1 MNIRGILGLA
11 MAAIA
16 LTVLSPADAIAQD
29 DYVPTPVTVSKEK
42 VKVGGRLC
50 WSHVVLERQTP
61 YSISKAYG
69 VSVEDI
75 YKYNPSVRTEGLKK
89 NAIILIPVVEDE
101 TAAKPAKG
109 NETPN
114 AEKKVARQESARPTT
129 ATATEEMSATEDKAE
144 MARQKEKNNPKKK
157 QTVHTVRWYETIETI
172 AEKYGVSVESIMK
185 ANGLTGKELKSRQ
198 KLMIPAKDVT
208 VETVQEAEAARQH
221 SAETPAQKMEPG
233 ESPDYG
239 VDSAAGT
246 DAKPEDGVS
255 AAESTETGSGSE
267 AGIRKDNSVNFALV
281 LPFMAGAEKPSSS
294 SFDFYC
300 GALLAVRELGLDSLS
315 VNVSVF
321 DTGTDT
327 PSRRSLGNED
337 FIIGPLSPADI
348 RKVHDAVGDDV
359 AIISPLDPKAAALT
373 GEFPKLVQV
382 PTPHDLQYADLVQWI
397 ADETQSGDRT
407 VLISE
412 KGGKESEA
420 MKVFT
425 EILDISGLKYKDL
438 QYSLLEGRDI
448 IAKLKSITVE
458 SPKTNRFI
466 IASESEA
473 FVNDVFRNI
482 SLLSRENRKVEVF
495 CHSRVR
501 GYDIEVES
509 LHNNDL
515 HISLAYYIDYNT
527 PETIRFV
534 KAYRALFNTEPTQF
548 SFQGYDVTKYF
559 CELRAAYGDD
569 WLKAIGR
576 YPKTGLQTRFNF
588 RDGSRINE
596 GVRRI
601 EYQPDYRIVPVE

>member
-29 DYVPTPVTVSKEK
+29 SYVPTPVTVSKEK
-42 VKVGGRLC
+42 VKVGGKLC
-50 WSHVVLERQTP
+50 WSHVVLERQTL

-101 TAAKPAKG
+101 TATKPAKDKESAKAETAKPAAKD
-109 NETPN
+109 
-114 AEKKVARQESARPTT
+114 KESAKTET
-129 ATATEEMSATEDKAE
+129 AKPAAKDKEPAKTETAKPAAKT
-144 MARQKEKNNPKKK
+144 R
-157 QTVHTVRWYETIETI
+157 TVHTVRWYETIETI
-172 AEKYGVSVESIMK
+172 AEKYGVSVEAIMR
-185 ANGLTGKELKSRQ
+185 ANKLSGKELKSRQ
-198 KLMIPAKDVT
+198 KLVIPSRDAAA
-208 VETVQEAEAARQH
+208 ETVRETEAARQG
-221 SAETPAQKMEPG
+221 SAETPTQEMKPG
-233 ESPDYG
+233 KSPADYG
-239 VDSAAGT
+239 TGT
-246 DAKPEDGVS
+246 DTETKVKPEDELS
-255 AAESTETGSGSE
+255 TAESAETGSGSA
-267 AGIRKDNSVNFALV
+267 AGIRKESSVNFALV
-281 LPFMAGAEKPSSS
+281 LPFMAGTEKPSSS

-300 GALLAVRELGLDSLS
+300 GALLAARELGLDSLS
-315 VNVSVF
+315 VNISVF
-321 DTGTDT
+321 DTGTDALT
-327 PSRRSLGNED
+327 RRSFDSED

-348 RKVHDAVGDDV
+348 RKVHDAAGDDV

-527 PETIRFV
+527 PETISFV

-569 WLKAIGR
+569 WLKAIGHC
-576 YPKTGLQTRFNF
+576 PKTGLQTSFNF

-601 EYQPDYRIVPVE
+601 EYRPNYRIVSVE

>member
-109 NETPN
+109 NETSN

-172 AEKYGVSVESIMK
+172 AEKYGVSVEAIMR
-185 ANGLTGKELKSRQ
+185 ANNLSGKELKSRQ
-198 KLMIPAKDVT
+198 KLVIPSRDAA
-208 VETVQEAEAARQH
+208 VETVRETEAVRQG
-221 SAETPAQKMEPG
+221 SAESPTQEKVPRK
-233 ESPDYG
+233 SPDYG

-246 DAKPEDGVS
+246 DAKPEDGGS
-255 AAESTETGSGSE
+255 AVESTETGSGSE
-267 AGIRKDNSVNFALV
+267 AGIRKKNSVNFALV
-281 LPFMAGAEKPSSS
+281 LPFMAGTEKPSSS

-300 GALLAVRELGLDSLS
+300 GALLAARELGLDSLS

-321 DTGTDT
+321 DTGTDALT
-327 PSRRSLGNED
+327 RRSLGDED

-348 RKVHDAVGDDV
+348 RKVHDAAGDDV

>member
-16 LTVLSPADAIAQD
+16 LTVLSPAEAIAQD
-29 DYVPTPVTVSKEK
+29 SYVPTPVTVSKEK
-42 VKVGGRLC
+42 VKVGGKLC
-50 WSHVVLERQTP
+50 WSHIVLERQTL

-75 YKYNPSVRTEGLKK
+75 YRYNPSVRTEGLKK
-89 NAIILIPVVEDE
+89 NAIILIPVVEGE
-101 TAAKPAKG
+101 TATKPAKE
-109 NETPN
+109 NETAN

-129 ATATEEMSATEDKAE
+129 ATTTEEMSATEDKAE
-144 MARQKEKNNPKKK
+144 VARQKEKNNPKKK

-172 AEKYGVSVESIMK
+172 AEKYGVSVEAIMR
-185 ANGLTGKELKSRQ
+185 ANNLSGKELKSRQ
-198 KLMIPAKDVT
+198 KLVIPSRDAA
-208 VETVQEAEAARQH
+208 VETVRETEAVRQG
-221 SAETPAQKMEPG
+221 SAESPTQEKVPRK
-233 ESPDYG
+233 SPDYG

-246 DAKPEDGVS
+246 DAKPEDGGS
-255 AAESTETGSGSE
+255 AVESTETGSGSE
-267 AGIRKDNSVNFALV
+267 AGIRKKNSVNFALV
-281 LPFMAGAEKPSSS
+281 LPFMAGTEKPSSS

-300 GALLAVRELGLDSLS
+300 GALLAARELGLDSLS

-321 DTGTDT
+321 DTGTDALT
-327 PSRRSLGNED
+327 RRSLGDED

-348 RKVHDAVGDDV
+348 RKVHDAAGDDV

-527 PETIRFV
+527 PETISFV

-569 WLKAIGR
+569 WLKAIGHC
-576 YPKTGLQTRFNF
+576 PKTGLQTSFNF

-601 EYQPDYRIVPVE
+601 EYRPDYRIVSVE

>member
-1 MNIRGILGLA
+1 MNI
-11 MAAIA
+11 
-16 LTVLSPADAIAQD
+16 
-29 DYVPTPVTVSKEK
+29 
-42 VKVGGRLC
+42 
-50 WSHVVLERQTP
+50 
-61 YSISKAYG
+61 
-69 VSVEDI
+69 
-75 YKYNPSVRTEGLKK
+75 
-89 NAIILIPVVEDE
+89 
-101 TAAKPAKG
+101 
-109 NETPN
+109 
-114 AEKKVARQESARPTT
+114 
-129 ATATEEMSATEDKAE
+129 
-144 MARQKEKNNPKKK
+144 
-157 QTVHTVRWYETIETI
+157 
-172 AEKYGVSVESIMK
+172 
-185 ANGLTGKELKSRQ
+185 
-198 KLMIPAKDVT
+198 
-208 VETVQEAEAARQH
+208 
-221 SAETPAQKMEPG
+221 
-233 ESPDYG
+233 
-239 VDSAAGT
+239 
-246 DAKPEDGVS
+246 
-255 AAESTETGSGSE
+255 
-267 AGIRKDNSVNFALV
+267 
-281 LPFMAGAEKPSSS
+281 
-294 SFDFYC
+294 
-300 GALLAVRELGLDSLS
+300 
-315 VNVSVF
+315 SVF
-321 DTGTDT
+321 DTGTDALT
-327 PSRRSLGNED
+327 RRSFDSED

-348 RKVHDAVGDDV
+348 RKVHDAAGDDV

-527 PETIRFV
+527 PETISFV

-569 WLKAIGR
+569 WLKAIGHC
-576 YPKTGLQTRFNF
+576 PKTGLQTSFNF

-601 EYQPDYRIVPVE
+601 EYRPNYRIVSVE